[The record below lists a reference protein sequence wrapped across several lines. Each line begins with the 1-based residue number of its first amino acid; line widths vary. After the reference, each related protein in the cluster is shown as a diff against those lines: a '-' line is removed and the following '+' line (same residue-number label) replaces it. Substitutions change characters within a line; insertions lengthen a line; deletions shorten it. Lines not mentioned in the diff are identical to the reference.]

1 MGKLKLQGPKKKKSA
16 QEGKGKQDSV
26 DELRQTLGFPEGT
39 EFLGYA
45 IYLEESDEFLAEF
58 LDLPKEGVLKKVW
71 ARTPQMAACYKSLTK
86 AVKISDDCS
95 NSVVVGMFD
104 TGNQIMTVT
113 MSRNR

>member
-1 MGKLKLQGPKKKKSA
+1 MEPPL
-16 QEGKGKQDSV
+16 
-26 DELRQTLGFPEGT
+26 PEGT

-45 IYLEESDEFLAEF
+45 VYLEASDEFLAEF

-71 ARTPQMAACYKSLTK
+71 AKTPQMAACYKSLTK
-86 AVKISDDCS
+86 AIEISNECF

-104 TGNQIMTVT
+104 TGSQIMTVT